1 MSASPDADP
10 TAQVSS
16 ASGSAPPQSAT
27 KRAPM
32 LVVDQLTRRFG
43 GLAALEDVSFD
54 VTTGSICGLIGP
66 NGAGK
71 TTLINVVSGL
81 VPPTDGRIVVGGRDV
96 TGQPSHVVAA
106 AGVGRTFQNIRL
118 FTDLSVLENV
128 MVGWHLRRRATPI
141 ESLLGLPRA
150 RREEREAREVAL
162 GLIGRLGLERLAST
176 EAGAL
181 SYGDQ
186 RRVEIARALAL
197 GPKLLLLDEPAAG
210 LNAAETA
217 SLGDLLRSLRTDGM
231 TLLVIEHDMELIMRI
246 CDTVVVLSFGRKIA
260 EGEPTAIQRDLRVVE
275 AYLGEE
281 EDGPEVAP
289 TPDPSIMPTLGPPS
303 PTALR
308 GRGEEGTGG

>member
-1 MSASPDADP
+1 
-10 TAQVSS
+10 
-16 ASGSAPPQSAT
+16 
-27 KRAPM
+27 M
-32 LVVDQLTRRFG
+32 LVVDRLTRRFG

-54 VTTGSICGLIGP
+54 VPTGSICGLIGP

-71 TTLINVVSGL
+71 TTLINIVSGL
-81 VPPTDGRIVVGGRDV
+81 VAPTSGRIAVGGRDV
-96 TGQPSHVVAA
+96 TGRPPHVVAA

-128 MVGWHLRRRATPI
+128 MVGWHLRRRATMV

-150 RREEREAREVAL
+150 RREEKEAREVAS
-162 GLIGRLGLERLAST
+162 GLLSRLGLERLAAT

-197 GPKLLLLDEPAAG
+197 GPALLLLDEPAAG

-217 SLGDLLRSLRTDGM
+217 SLGDLLRSLRADGV

-260 EGEPTAIQRDLRVVE
+260 EGYPAAIRRDPRVVE

-281 EDGPEVAP
+281 EDTTHPGPLPGGEGAP
-289 TPDPSIMPTLGPPS
+289 
-303 PTALR
+303 
-308 GRGEEGTGG
+308 

>member
-10 TAQVSS
+10 SAQPTA
-16 ASGSAPPQSAT
+16 ATPTEPPTGSATRRP
-27 KRAPM
+27 PM
-32 LVVDQLTRRFG
+32 LVVDRLTRQFG

-54 VTTGSICGLIGP
+54 VATGSICGLIGP

-81 VPPTDGRIVVGGRDV
+81 VPPTTGKILIGDRDV
-96 TGQPSHVVAA
+96 TGRPSHVVAA

-118 FTDLSVLENV
+118 FNDLSVLENV
-128 MVGWHLRRRATPI
+128 MVGWHLQRHATVV

-150 RREEREAREVAL
+150 RREERQAREVAR
-162 GLIGRLGLERLAST
+162 GLIQRLGLERLATT

-217 SLGDLLRSLRTDGM
+217 SLGDLLRSLRADGV

-246 CDTVVVLSFGRKIA
+246 CDTVAVLSFGRKIA
-260 EGEPTAIQRDLRVVE
+260 EGSPAIIQRDPRVIE
-275 AYLGEE
+275 AYLGE
-281 EDGPEVAP
+281 DSA
-289 TPDPSIMPTLGPPS
+289 
-303 PTALR
+303 
-308 GRGEEGTGG
+308 

>member
-1 MSASPDADP
+1 MSDLPDADP
-10 TAQVSS
+10 TAQPATETAASPS
-16 ASGSAPPQSAT
+16 ASVTTRP
-27 KRAPM
+27 PM

-43 GLAALEDVSFD
+43 GLAALEDVSFN
-54 VTTGSICGLIGP
+54 VTAGSICGLIGP

-71 TTLINVVSGL
+71 TTLVNVVSGL
-81 VPPTDGRIVVGGRDV
+81 VPPTGGSILVGDKNV
-96 TGQPSHVVAA
+96 TGRPSHVVAA
-106 AGVGRTFQNIRL
+106 AGVARTFQNIRL
-118 FTDLSVLENV
+118 FNDLSVLENV
-128 MVGWHLRRRATPI
+128 MVGWHLQRRATTV

-150 RREEREAREVAL
+150 RRDERQAREVAS
-162 GLIGRLGLERLAST
+162 GLLSRLGLERLAST

-210 LNAAETA
+210 LNSAETA
-217 SLGDLLRSLRTDGM
+217 SLGDLLRSLRADGV

-260 EGEPTAIQRDLRVVE
+260 EGEPAAIQRDPRVVE

-281 EDGPEVAP
+281 EAL
-289 TPDPSIMPTLGPPS
+289 TPQPP
-303 PTALR
+303 PLR
-308 GRGEEGTGG
+308 GANIGCADVPAAGEGER

>member
-1 MSASPDADP
+1 VSAAPDAGP
-10 TAQVSS
+10 AAQ
-16 ASGSAPPQSAT
+16 PAT
-27 KRAPM
+27 PRPPM
-32 LVVDQLTRRFG
+32 LAVDKLTRRFG

-54 VTTGSICGLIGP
+54 VPTGSICGLIGP

-81 VPPTDGRIVVGGRDV
+81 VAPTSGRITVGDRNV
-96 TGQPSHVVAA
+96 TGWPSHKVAA

-118 FTDLSVLENV
+118 FNDLSVLENV
-128 MVGWHLRRRATPI
+128 MVGWHLRRHATLI

-150 RREEREAREVAL
+150 RREEKEAREVAL
-162 GLIGRLGLERLAST
+162 GLIRRLGLERLAST

-217 SLGDLLRSLRTDGM
+217 SLGDLLRSLGTDGV
-231 TLLVIEHDMELIMRI
+231 TLLVIEHDMELIMRV

-260 EGEPTAIQRDLRVVE
+260 EGAPAAIQRDPQVVE

-281 EDGPEVAP
+281 EAP
-289 TPDPSIMPTLGPPS
+289 APDPSP
-303 PTALR
+303 LR
-308 GRGEEGTGG
+308 GRGEETLPPPRAG

>member
-1 MSASPDADP
+1 MSAAPSTDA
-10 TAQVSS
+10 AGR
-16 ASGSAPPQSAT
+16 AAT
-27 KRAPM
+27 TRAPM
-32 LVVDQLTRRFG
+32 LVVDRLTRRFG

-54 VTTGSICGLIGP
+54 VPTGSICGLIGP

-96 TGQPSHVVAA
+96 TGRPSHVVAA

-118 FTDLSVLENV
+118 FNDLSVLENV

-150 RREEREAREVAL
+150 RREEQQAREVAL
-162 GLIGRLGLERLAST
+162 GLIRRLGLERLAGT

-197 GPKLLLLDEPAAG
+197 RPKLLLLDEPAAG

-217 SLGDLLRSLRTDGM
+217 SLGDLLRSLRTDGV

-260 EGEPTAIQRDLRVVE
+260 EGEPAAIQRDPRVVE

-281 EDGPEVAP
+281 EEAP
-289 TPDPSIMPTLGPPS
+289 TPDARPHPPS
-303 PTALR
+303 PSPAC
-308 GRGEEGTGG
+308 GRGGEETAQ